1 MRKMI
6 LLAVLVALAAMMLA
20 ATPAMASHKHH
31 NDRDGFIVF
40 RDDDDDDFFGD
51 RFGNRDFG
59 FDRDRDVSLD
69 IGDVDNRSGDV
80 DIDNATSVGGSN
92 NNVCLGQ
99 SQFGQ
104 TGNFTNQQ
112 GVELSGGGGFVRDD
126 NDHHNGFVIRD
137 DDDHHHGIFGNR
149 HHDDDDIFVFDRD
162 RDNNDRVFFG
172 DARVDDIDFRGPDVT
187 FAPQNETTCDQDVE
201 QAAAASSWG
210 SWW

>member
-6 LLAVLVALAAMMLA
+6 LLAVLAALAAMMLA
-20 ATPAMASHKHH
+20 ATPAMANHKHH
-31 NDRDGFIVF
+31 NDRDDGFVIF
-40 RDDDDDDFFGD
+40 SNDDDDDFFG
-51 RFGNRDFG
+51 NRDFG
-59 FDRDRDVSLD
+59 FNRGGGVSFEL
-69 IGDVDNRSGDV
+69 GDVDNDSGDV

-162 RDNNDRVFFG
+162 RDNDRVFFG